1 MGVCM
6 VRVVAVVGLLL
17 LIGVIGGVALLSF
30 SDIRPEVR
38 LVRAELP
45 DSSLPR

>member
-1 MGVCM
+1 M
-6 VRVVAVVGLLL
+6 VRVVMVVGFVSLV
-17 LIGVIGGVALLSF
+17 GVIGGVALLSF
-30 SDIRPEVR
+30 SDVRPETR

>member
-6 VRVVAVVGLLL
+6 VRVVAVIGLLSL
-17 LIGVIGGVALLSF
+17 VVVIGGIALLSF
-30 SDIRPEVR
+30 SDIRPEMR

-45 DSSLPR
+45 DGSLPR

>member
-6 VRVVAVVGLLL
+6 GRLVVVIGVLA
-17 LIGVIGGVALLSF
+17 LIGSIGGVALLAF
-30 SDIRPEVR
+30 SDIRPETR

>member
-1 MGVCM
+1 MG
-6 VRVVAVVGLLL
+6 RVVAVVGILA
-17 LIGVIGGVALLSF
+17 LIVVIGGFALLSF
-30 SDIRPEVR
+30 SDIRPETR